1 MADNATQN
9 LMADLVLEGGGVKG
23 IGLAGAVQRLVDAG
37 YRFNRVAGTSAGAIT
52 AGLVAAMT
60 HAGAPLDGI
69 VELAKSVNY
78 AAFLDPG
85 PVGRVL
91 GPLKPVALAPNL
103 LFHDGL
109 YPTKRLHAWISDE
122 LAKYGVRTF
131 KDLKMPPDPGSDVP
145 GEHRYRLVV
154 VASDLSRQRAIK
166 LPWDYPDYH
175 LDPDEVPVADAI
187 VMSAAMPFFF
197 EPGHL
202 RDGDGGAPSTIVDG
216 GIFTN
221 YPIEIFDRTDGKPP
235 RWPTLGVRL
244 HSRAELRP
252 RNEIGGPLSL
262 AKAMVESLIGAW
274 DVMYA
279 DDACVQARTMFV
291 EAAEVSATDFDIT
304 PQQQATLLANGAA
317 AADDFLAHWDFAEY
331 LKRCRGGAQ

>member
-1 MADNATQN
+1 MADNSTQN

-52 AGLVAAMT
+52 ASLIAAMT

-69 VELAKSVNY
+69 VDLAKSIDY

-85 PVGRVL
+85 PVGRAL

-103 LFHDGL
+103 MFHDGL
-109 YPTKRLHAWISDE
+109 YPTKRLHTWISTE

-131 KDLKMPPDPGSDVP
+131 GDLKMPVDPDVDIPE
-145 GEHRYRLVV
+145 EHRYRLVV
-154 VASDLSRQRAIK
+154 VASDLTRQRAIK
-166 LPWDYPDYH
+166 LPWEYGHYHQNPD
-175 LDPDEVPVADAI
+175 DVPVADAV

-197 EPGHL
+197 QPGHL
-202 RDGDGGAPSTIVDG
+202 RDGDGGTESTIVDG

-221 YPIEIFDRTDGKPP
+221 YPISIFDRTDGKPP
-235 RWPTLGVRL
+235 RWPTLGIRL
-244 HSRAELRP
+244 HSKAELRP
-252 RNEIGGPLSL
+252 ENKIGGPLSL

-274 DVMYA
+274 DLMYA
-279 DDACVQARTMFV
+279 DQPCVQARTMFV
-291 EAAEVSATDFDIT
+291 EAAEVSATDFGIT
-304 PQQQATLLANGAA
+304 KEQQATLLANGTA
-317 AADDFLAHWDFAEY
+317 AADDFLAHWDFSEY